1 MSVERKRAAGWLGGA
16 AAAGAA
22 GIVAAFCCAPAA
34 AVAGAGVAA
43 TGGILRNPWLISAG
57 ILIVA
62 VLAIAALVLRRTG
75 GAENCCPPT
84 VTAPGLQPRRRP
96 RRCWGRTGSRQMPV
110 QPSQERTERSVRVP
124 SPRDDPVPAC
134 LQPGPDPSRQ
144 RRTQLIP
151 ALHRPPIEE
160 QRAVQTHRHL
170 GMLPQPHHLLFRKRR
185 AATPTLQGLLHPLIV
200 VRGWVHGRAA

>member
-110 QPSQERTERSVRVP
+110 QPAQERTEPALRVP
-124 SPRDDPVPAC
+124 SPRDHPVPAG
-134 LQPGPDPSRQ
+134 LEPGPGPSRQ
-144 RRTQLIP
+144 RRTHLIP
-151 ALHRPPIEE
+151 ASHRPSIEE
-160 QRAVQTHRHL
+160 QRAIQTHRHI
-170 GMLPQPHHLLFRKRR
+170 GMLPQPNQMIFRKRR
-185 AATPTLQGLLHPLIV
+185 PATPALNRIRHPLILD
-200 VRGWVHGRAA
+200 R